1 MAQPSDQLWSSR
13 TARVC
18 DKSCLYQLQQ
28 RVQYSLTPSMT
39 PHPAF

>member
-18 DKSCLYQLQQ
+18 DKFCLL
-28 RVQYSLTPSMT
+28 S
-39 PHPAF
+39 